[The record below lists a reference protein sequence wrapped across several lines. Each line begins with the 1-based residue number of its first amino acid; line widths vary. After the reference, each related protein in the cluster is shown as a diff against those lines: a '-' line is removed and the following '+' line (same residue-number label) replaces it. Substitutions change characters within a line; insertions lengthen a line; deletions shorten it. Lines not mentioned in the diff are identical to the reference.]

1 MSNGSSRGGGGS
13 NRREPPESAV
23 QEKLAR
29 IRARRAER
37 QAARAAGYPDDAPE
51 EVEEAEDDESTQ
63 AINLADFDLD
73 APAPRRAAAPAPAA
87 PARGRA
93 PAPPPAA
100 MDDDDDD
107 DGDEKTAAFNIDALG
122 DLLTEPE
129 PAPAPAKPVPT
140 RPGPHAA
147 PRAAAARSAAPAPP
161 AAMDDEDEDE
171 DGKTAAFSLD
181 DMGDLLKEPAPAP
194 ARAAAPPAAPPA
206 HMDDDDDDGDGK
218 TAAFS
223 LDDMGDLLKEPAPA
237 PARPAARSAAPPAHV
252 DEDEDDGEGKT
263 AAFSLDDMGD
273 LLHEAPRAPAPAA
286 PAAEE
291 FERTQAVNLDDF
303 EAQLPPPPSRG
314 GGRSRQPEPEPAP
327 EPPTLTVVVGN
338 DIGKSYELSRDVSLV
353 GRGMDAD
360 CVINDASASRRHFNI
375 VRTSGGWKL
384 VDLGSGNGTKVDGH
398 RVQEIPLKSG
408 MTIECGT
415 TTLEFRD
422 PAQASGGGRAPDANA
437 YRDFEEDDGAEKT
450 RMGDMAALE
459 IDPDWEQRRTRARQ
473 EQQQG
478 FETVA
483 EPVGELVAAKKKGGT
498 GKVLALVGGLVL
510 LGGGGFVAADK
521 FGGLGIIFPKEAV
534 VETSGSG
541 GDGGEG
547 ETTQGEVGGTAN
559 EAGGTT
565 AAGGAPT
572 ADAKKKAKDLV
583 LEGEAAYVEKR
594 WYEAKKFFKEA
605 LEINPKAERE
615 NGVPVDEAVVLV
627 DQQLDA
633 WNTLVDAKKAASEE
647 RFADALELL
656 KKIKVETAYHKDAQ
670 ELIPTVR
677 DDLVAKSL
685 GLAREAEEKGDYEAA
700 KKAVTDALAA
710 SKDDPDALAMQ
721 VALERATAPD
731 ADNLETDDEDPAKRV
746 QAEKVAKIDFKPG
759 FAKYAASDFMGAID
773 FFDGVTYGKASR
785 RDKAKAKAVAGA
797 ITKFDT
803 VLRAGRDALAAGKL
817 DKALDDLR
825 LAKKYDQAVNG
836 AFQGQINK
844 DLGKTY
850 AALAKDSFDKKNLTS
865 AGSYAK
871 KALAV
876 DPGNADMTAMMGD
889 VLKTARSW
897 IEDAKAAAESNPDK
911 AMSLLSKALN
921 VLPVDDESY
930 KAAYALLNKIGSKL
944 DE

>member
-1 MSNGSSRGGGGS
+1 M
-13 NRREPPESAV
+13 
-23 QEKLAR
+23 
-29 IRARRAER
+29 
-37 QAARAAGYPDDAPE
+37 
-51 EVEEAEDDESTQ
+51 EEAEDDDESTQ
-63 AINLADFDLD
+63 ALNLADFDLD
-73 APAPRRAAAPAPAA
+73 APTPRRAAAPSA

-107 DGDEKTAAFNIDALG
+107 DSEKTAAFNIDALG
-122 DLLTEPE
+122 DLLAE
-129 PAPAPAKPVPT
+129 PAPAPPARPGPAPAGPAPT
-140 RPGPHAA
+140 RPGPHGAQ
-147 PRAAAARSAAPAPP
+147 RAAARAMPPAPP
-161 AAMDDEDEDE
+161 AR
-171 DGKTAAFSLD
+171 
-181 DMGDLLKEPAPAP
+181 PAPV
-194 ARAAAPPAAPPA
+194 
-206 HMDDDDDDGDGK
+206 D
-218 TAAFS
+218 
-223 LDDMGDLLKEPAPA
+223 E
-237 PARPAARSAAPPAHV
+237 

-273 LLHEAPRAPAPAA
+273 LLKETAPPPARPVARSAAPPPAQVEEDEDDGEGKTAAFSLDDMGELMQEAPRAAAPAA
-286 PAAEE
+286 AAAAEE

-314 GGRSRQPEPEPAP
+314 ASRSRAPEPEPAP
-327 EPPTLTVVVGN
+327 APPTLTVVVGN
-338 DIGKSYELSRDVSLV
+338 DIGKSYTMSRDVSLV

-360 CVINDASASRRHFNI
+360 CVINDASASRRHFNV

-398 RVQEIPLKSG
+398 RVQEIALTSG
-408 MTIECGT
+408 MKIECGT
-415 TTLEFRD
+415 TTLEFTD
-422 PAQASGGGRAPDANA
+422 PAQASEGGGAAEPGP

-459 IDPDWEQRRTRARQ
+459 IDPDWEQRRARARQ

-483 EPVGELVAAKKKGGT
+483 EPVAELVAAKKKGGT

-521 FGGLGIIFPKEAV
+521 FGGLGIIFPKEAT
-534 VETSGSG
+534 VETSGGGGASG
-541 GDGGEG
+541 GGSGEG
-547 ETTQGEVGGTAN
+547 ETPPGEVGAT
-559 EAGGTT
+559 AGGAT
-565 AAGGAPT
+565 AAGGAAA
-572 ADAKKKAKDLV
+572 ADAKQKAKDLV
-583 LEGEAAYVEKR
+583 LEGEAAYVERR

-605 LEINPKAERE
+605 LELNPKAERDS
-615 NGVPVDEAVVLV
+615 GVPVDEAVVLV

-647 RFADALELL
+647 RFGDALELL

-685 GLAREAEEKGDYEAA
+685 GLAREAEDKGDYDAA
-700 KKAVTDALAA
+700 KKAVAEALAA

-746 QAEKVAKIDFKPG
+746 QAVKVPKIDLKPG

-773 FFDGVTYGKASR
+773 FFDGITYGKASR

-797 ITKFDT
+797 ITKLDT
-803 VLRAGRDALAAGKL
+803 VLRAGRDALGAGKL

-836 AFQGQINK
+836 AFQSQINK

-850 AALAKDSFDKKNLTS
+850 AALAKDAFEKKNLTS

-876 DPGNADMTAMMGD
+876 DPGNADASAMMGD

-921 VLPVDDESY
+921 VLPVDDEAY
-930 KAAYALLNKIGSKL
+930 QTAYALLNKIGSKL
-944 DE
+944 DD